1 MTFTDVLKNDL
12 INGFAE
18 TDMSSAEIIL
28 SMFVSFCL
36 AFYLFMIYRLITK
49 NGFYSKSFN
58 ITMAA
63 ISLVTCGIII
73 AMQSSL
79 VISLGMVGALSIV
92 RFRTAI
98 KEPIDLL
105 FLFWSIGTGIIC
117 GTGLYK
123 VAVIVAAAVTASI
136 IFLRLIPESRTS
148 NILFISS
155 SDKGIEK
162 LLEKTVAANTT
173 YNRVKSR
180 NMTMDGIDLVYEIR
194 TNDPVSLIKAFED
207 MDGITGV
214 SLIEHEGEFR
224 GE

>member
-1 MTFTDVLKNDL
+1 MTFKDAIRDNLL
-12 INGFAE
+12 QGF
-18 TDMSSAEIIL
+18 SSSTLSTVEILMAMGIAFL
-28 SMFVSFCL
+28 LAIYLFVVYRL
-36 AFYLFMIYRLITK
+36 LTQNAFY
-49 NGFYSKSFN
+49 SHSFN
-58 ITMAA
+58 ISMAA

-123 VAVIVAAAVTASI
+123 IAVIVAICVTVTI
-136 IFLRLIPESRTS
+136 LLLRLIPEIRDT
-148 NILFISS
+148 NILFVSS
-155 SDKGIEK
+155 SDKEIEAR
-162 LLEKTVAANTT
+162 LNEVICANTKS
-173 YNRVKSR
+173 NRVKSR
-180 NMTMDGIDLVYEIR
+180 NMTPRGVDYVYEVIVK
-194 TNDPVSLIKAFED
+194 DAAALVSSVDALE
-207 MDGITGV
+207 GVNSV

-224 GE
+224 G

>member
-1 MTFTDVLKNDL
+1 MTFKDAIRDNLL
-12 INGFAE
+12 QGFSN
-18 TDMSSAEIIL
+18 TDMSSADIVIAML
-28 SMFVSFCL
+28 ISL
-36 AFYLFMIYRLITK
+36 ALAVYLFLIYRMVTK
-49 NGFYSKSFN
+49 NSFYSRSYN
-58 ITMAA
+58 VSMAA

-123 VAVIVAAAVTASI
+123 IAVIVAIFVTFAI
-136 IFLRLIPESRTS
+136 LILKCIPETRSE
-148 NILFISS
+148 NILFVSSTDKNIESKLTEIINTHTISRH
-155 SDKGIEK
+155 I
-162 LLEKTVAANTT
+162 
-173 YNRVKSR
+173 KSR
-180 NMTMDGIDLVYEIR
+180 NITVEGADLVYEVR
-194 TNDPVSLIKAFED
+194 TKDPADLLNALSQ
-207 MDGITGV
+207 MPGITSA

-224 GE
+224 G

>member
-1 MTFTDVLKNDL
+1 MTFKDAIRDNLL
-12 INGFAE
+12 QGF
-18 TDMSSAEIIL
+18 SSSTLSSVEIIL
-28 SMFVSFCL
+28 AMGIAFLLAVYMFFV
-36 AFYLFMIYRLITK
+36 YRLMTK
-49 NGFYSKSFN
+49 NAFYSKSFN
-58 ITMAA
+58 ISMAT

-123 VAVIVAAAVTASI
+123 IAIIVAVCVTIALLI
-136 IFLRLIPESRTS
+136 LQLIPEVKSA

-155 SDKGIEK
+155 EK
-162 LLEKTVAANTT
+162 KDAEKELETILTELACSH
-173 YNRVKSR
+173 RIKSR
-180 NMTMDGIDLVYEIR
+180 NMTVSGVDLVYEIR
-194 TNDPVSLIKAFED
+194 TKTATDLLEKLGEL
-207 MDGITGV
+207 DGIKSV

-224 GE
+224 G

>member
-1 MTFTDVLKNDL
+1 MTFKDAIRDNLL
-12 INGFAE
+12 RGFGGV
-18 TDMSSAEIIL
+18 DMSSAEIIL
-28 SMFVSFCL
+28 AMTISFVL
-36 AFYLFMIYRLITK
+36 AMYLFMVYRLITK

-63 ISLVTCGIII
+63 ISLITCGIII

-98 KEPIDLL
+98 KEPVDLL

-123 VAVIVAAAVTASI
+123 VAVIVAACVTVAI
-136 IFLRLIPESRTS
+136 MIMKLIPEMRTS

-155 SDKGIEK
+155 SDNDIEVR
-162 LLEKTVAANTT
+162 LIEIINSNTT
-173 YNRVKSR
+173 YSHVKSR
-180 NMTMDGIDLVYEIR
+180 NMTKDGVDIVYEVR
-194 TNDPVSLIKAFED
+194 TGNPAELLKALNRLD
-207 MDGITGV
+207 SITGA

-224 GE
+224 G

>member
-1 MTFTDVLKNDL
+1 MTFYDAIRNNL
-12 INGFAE
+12 IKGFSNV
-18 TDMSSAEIIL
+18 DISAADIL
-28 SMFVSFCL
+28 IAM
-36 AFYLFMIYRLITK
+36 LITFGLALYIFIVYRAVTG

-58 ITMAA
+58 ISMAA

-117 GTGLYK
+117 GTGLYEI
-123 VAVIVAAAVTASI
+123 AVIVAACVTIAI
-136 IFLRLIPESRTS
+136 LLLKLIPETRSS
-148 NILFISS
+148 SILFLSFKDMETES
-155 SDKGIEK
+155 RVSDTLKEIR
-162 LLEKTVAANTT
+162 VSNH
-173 YNRVKSR
+173 VKSR
-180 NMTMDGIDLVYEIR
+180 NITKEGMDIVYEVR
-194 TNDPVSLIKAFED
+194 TKDPESLVKVLHGVE
-207 MDGITGV
+207 GIISM

-224 GE
+224 G